1 MKSTGAVLWGVDQP
15 WSVEE
20 IKVLPPATGE
30 VLVEWRAA
38 GMCHSEEHFV
48 TGDMVLPEEMAESAG
63 VASPFPLLGGH
74 EGAGTVLEVGPGVST
89 VGAGD
94 LVAASFMPT
103 CGRCRFCVTGRQAL
117 CMQGASLLVA
127 GQMSDGVIRHFC
139 RGEALN
145 LYSKCGTFSRH
156 SVLSEQSVVKVDP
169 DLPPAVVALVSCG
182 VATGWGSAVHC
193 AETEPGEIV
202 VVVGCG
208 GVGMNAVQGAAMA
221 GAKVVIA
228 VDPVAFKRE
237 EAFKFGATHAF
248 ESMADAIEAL
258 REMTLG
264 VMADKVIMVPSVLY
278 GDLMAEAMTLTRKGG
293 TCVVTGVAP
302 MLQSES
308 SINLMQLAMMSKQIK
323 GTLFGSGS
331 PRFDIPNLLSMYR
344 LGKLKIDELITR
356 TYQLEDINQGFDDMR
371 EGRNLRGVIIFD

>member
-1 MKSTGAVLWGVDQP
+1 MKSTGAVLWGVHQA

-20 IKVLPPATGE
+20 IEVLAPAGGE
-30 VLVEWRAA
+30 VLIEWQAA
-38 GMCHSEEHFV
+38 GMCHSEEHFI
-48 TGDMVLPEEMAESAG
+48 TGDMVLPEEMAAAAG

-74 EGAGTVLEVGPGVST
+74 EGAGRVLEVGPGVSS
-89 VGAGD
+89 VAEGD
-94 LVAASFMPT
+94 LVAASFMPS

-117 CMQGASLLVA
+117 CMQGASLMVA
-127 GQMSDGVIRHFC
+127 GQMSDGVVRHFC

-145 LYSKCGTFSRH
+145 LYSKCGTFARH
-156 SVLSEQSVVKVDP
+156 SVLSEQSVVKVDG

-193 AETEPGEIV
+193 AATEPGEIV

-221 GAKVVIA
+221 GAKVVVA
-228 VDPVAFKRE
+228 VDPVAFKRQDSF
-237 EAFKFGATHAF
+237 AFGATHAF
-248 ESMADAIEAL
+248 ASMADAIEAV

-293 TCVVTGVAP
+293 ICVVTGVAP
-302 MLQSES
+302 MLQAES
-308 SINLMQLAMMSKQIK
+308 SINLMQLAMMSKQIR
-323 GTLFGSGS
+323 GTLFGSGN
-331 PRFDIPNLLSMYR
+331 PRFDIPNLLSLYK

-356 TYQLEDINQGFDDMR
+356 TYRLEDINEGFDDMR
-371 EGRNLRGVIIFD
+371 EGKNLRGVIVFD